1 MRSATLSTVLSEDI
15 KKVVTAFCKKRGLK
29 IQHFVEE
36 ALIERLEDQIDVEA
50 YENRRS
56 EENVSL
62 EAVLKNRK

>member
-1 MRSATLSTVLSEDI
+1 MGGEANGKAVA
-15 KKVVTAFCKKRGLK
+15 AFCKKRGLK

-36 ALIERLEDQIDVEA
+36 ALVERLEDQIDVEA

-62 EAVLKNRK
+62 EAVLKSWK